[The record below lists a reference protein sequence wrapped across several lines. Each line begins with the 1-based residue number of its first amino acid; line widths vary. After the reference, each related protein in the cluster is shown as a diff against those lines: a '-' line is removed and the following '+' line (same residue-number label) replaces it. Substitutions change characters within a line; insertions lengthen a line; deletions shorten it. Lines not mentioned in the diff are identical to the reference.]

1 MTPLTDEELARR
13 ARALTWLLFDVDGVL
28 TDGRLVYGESGERFK
43 VFDVRDGL
51 AIKIAR
57 KAGLKVGLI
66 SGRGNAALKRR
77 MEEIQVDELCL
88 SVTDKRTVFADFLK
102 RQAVTPEEVAFTGD
116 DLPDL
121 PILTTCGLAFAPAD
135 AVDDVRTRV
144 HRVLQ
149 RRGGRGAAREVV
161 ETVLK
166 ARGEW
171 TGIVKGYV
179 EGAS

>member
-1 MTPLTDEELARR
+1 MTLLTDEEVAAR

-28 TDGRLVYGESGERFK
+28 TDGRLFYGEHGERFK

-66 SGRGNAALKRR
+66 SGRGNAALRRR
-77 MEEIQVDELCL
+77 MEEIQVDELAL
-88 SVTDKRTVFADFLK
+88 AVADKRVVFEDFLK
-102 RQAVTPEEVAFTGD
+102 RHAVTAREVAFTGD

-135 AVDDVRTRV
+135 AVTDVRSRV
-144 HRVLQ
+144 HRVLE

-171 TGIVKGYV
+171 AGIVAGY
-179 EGAS
+179 A